1 MDSISINYYYELKA
15 KELATQLE
23 SAKLFFKNHK
33 PSYGFSGETILR
45 EFLSSNMPCRV
56 KVTQGFVQ
64 NEKQDI
70 SPQCDIIIYDS
81 HKYAPIA
88 KFGEIEVIP
97 SLAVLSTIEVK
108 TSVNKNTFQIALKNN
123 FLLNELGVNNNY
135 LFFFNSVYPKT
146 MENFFYT
153 KKKDSKLIYDH
164 GCYLP
169 NGIVSL
175 DKNYYYQFGY
185 VHQSTNG
192 IPEDIA
198 IKYEVEGRDKM
209 GYVAW
214 QLTYTNEELNKY
226 SYVSALQLFLSD
238 LYSCIGL
245 SDQEYLYD
253 FDSVVDMSNKHQFGL
268 WDC

>member
-23 SAKLFFKNHK
+23 CARLFFKNHK
-33 PSYGFSGETILR
+33 PSYGFSGEAILR
-45 EFLSSNMPCRV
+45 NFLSCNLLTRY
-56 KVTQGFVQ
+56 KVSQGFVQ
-64 NEKQDI
+64 NVKQEI

-81 HKYAPIA
+81 LNYAPIA

-97 SLAVLSTIEVK
+97 SLAVLATIEVK
-108 TSVNKNTFQIALKNN
+108 TSVNKDSFQLALKNN
-123 FLLNELGVNNNY
+123 VLLNELGVNNNY
-135 LFFFNSVYPKT
+135 LFVFNSVYPKT
-146 MENFFYT
+146 MENYFYS
-153 KKKDSKLIYDH
+153 KKRDSRLIYDH

-185 VHQSTNG
+185 VQSTNG
-192 IPEDIA
+192 IPEDIV
-198 IKYEVEGRDKM
+198 IEYGVEGRDMM
-209 GYVAW
+209 GYIAW
-214 QLTYTNEELNKY
+214 QLIYKNDELNKY

-238 LYSCIGL
+238 LYSSIGL
-245 SDQEYLYD
+245 SNQEYLYD